1 MEKHSPVLAK
11 CPRVPGKDA
20 QTPGKHPWKW
30 EPWEW
35 EPWSLCTSPSFQD
48 PQSLWAHPNPK
59 DLRPHFLQA
68 IEEGT
73 LEEIEEEVRQ
83 KKSSR
88 KRKREP
94 EGPAGPPPSA
104 RSRDKDEES
113 RKQKK
118 RGRPPAEKLSPNPP
132 PLTRKMRKIVDAVIK
147 YKDR

>member
-1 MEKHSPVLAK
+1 MLENTYGSWKRFTDARKTRVSLEMRVLVPLEILIFPGPPSPCGPA
-11 CPRVPGKDA
+11 P
-20 QTPGKHPWKW
+20 
-30 EPWEW
+30 
-35 EPWSLCTSPSFQD
+35 
-48 PQSLWAHPNPK
+48 SLWIPTHK
-59 DLRPHFLQA
+59 DSHPHFLQA

-104 RSRDKDEES
+104 RSRDKEEES